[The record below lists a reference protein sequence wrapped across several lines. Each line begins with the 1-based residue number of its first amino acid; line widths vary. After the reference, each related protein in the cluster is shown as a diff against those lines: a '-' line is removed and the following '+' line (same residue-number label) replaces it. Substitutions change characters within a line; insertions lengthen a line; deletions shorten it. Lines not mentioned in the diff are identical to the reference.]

1 MRDRLMQRSVLVLVA
16 LVVTGGALLRPA
28 DAAAQQTRKKRPRT
42 GQTIEIRGQV
52 PTPQVVTV
60 RPRETPTYTR
70 DVLTTNFYDH
80 SFWSSILPAYQL
92 VPQRQVSGPPALD
105 SIPPAAGVAGVP
117 LAVVPPSP
125 DSRLLSEK
133 RAADSTAAAAAAARS
148 AGAAAA
154 TAAAGGTA
162 ADRQREI
169 DAIKRELALRRARL
183 DSLNRVV
190 NQMGKGKTAAPPTT
204 PAPAR
209 DSTGTTPP
217 R

>member
-1 MRDRLMQRSVLVLVA
+1 MPRFVLALVA
-16 LVVTGGALLRPA
+16 LAVAGSALLLPA
-28 DAAAQQTRKKRPRT
+28 DAAAQQTQKKRPRT

-105 SIPPAAGVAGVP
+105 SIPPVPGVAGVP

-133 RAADSTAAAAAAARS
+133 RAADSAAAAAAAART
-148 AGAAAA
+148 AGAAAG
-154 TAAAGGTA
+154 AAAGGTA

>member
-1 MRDRLMQRSVLVLVA
+1 MPRFVLALVA
-16 LVVTGGALLRPA
+16 LVVAGSALVLPA
-28 DAAAQQTRKKRPRT
+28 DVAAQQTQKKRPRT

-105 SIPPAAGVAGVP
+105 SVPPVPGVAGVP

-133 RAADSTAAAAAAARS
+133 RAADSAAAAAAAART
-148 AGAAAA
+148 AGA
-154 TAAAGGTA
+154 AAAGGTA

-169 DAIKRELALRRARL
+169 DAIRRELALRRARL

-190 NQMGKGKTAAPPTT
+190 NQMGKGKTPAQPTT